1 MAGLETPKP
10 RLILILGPTGV
21 GKTSLALELAGRFH
35 GQIVGADSMQV
46 YRYMDIGTAKP
57 TALERQRIPHHL
69 IDVVDPDE
77 PFDASRYI
85 ALAKAVIGRLHG
97 SGKPVFVVGGTGLYV
112 RALLGGL
119 IDSPGADEAL
129 RRELKREMNQLGKG
143 SLYERLKARDP
154 RAAERINPHDGI
166 RIIRALEVLEKT
178 GRSIVE
184 HQEEHRFQEAP
195 YEALKIGLKLDR
207 QQLNDRIDGR
217 TERMIEEGFPGEV
230 RNLLK
235 MGYGE
240 SLKPMQSLGYRHLV
254 SCLAGRQPLAQAVE
268 AIKSDTRRYSKR
280 QMTWFAADREI
291 RWLGPGD
298 VETASRWIS
307 EFLERS
313 QDGEFA

>member
-1 MAGLETPKP
+1 MAGLDTPKP

-21 GKTSLALELAGRFH
+21 GKTSLALELADRFGGR
-35 GQIVGADSMQV
+35 IVSADSMQV

-57 TALERQRIPHHL
+57 TAGERQRIPHHL

-77 PFDASRYI
+77 PFDVSRYI
-85 ALAKAVIGRLHG
+85 ALAKGVIGRLHAE
-97 SGKPVFVVGGTGLYV
+97 GKEVFVVGGTGLYI

-119 IDSPGADEAL
+119 IDGPGADEEL
-129 RRELKREMNQLGKG
+129 RRELKREMNQLGKS
-143 SLYERLKARDP
+143 SLYDRLKARDP

-178 GRSIVE
+178 GKSIVE
-184 HQEEHRFQEAP
+184 HQEGHRFREAP
-195 YEALKIGLKLDR
+195 YDVLKIGLRLDR
-207 QQLNDRIDGR
+207 QQLNDRIDRR
-217 TERMIEEGFPGEV
+217 TERMIEEGFADEV
-230 RNLLK
+230 RRLLE

-240 SLKPMQSLGYRHLV
+240 TLKPMQSLGYRHLV
-254 SCLAGRQPLAQAVE
+254 SFLAGRQPLEQAVE
-268 AIKSDTRRYSKR
+268 KIKSDTRRYSKR

-291 RWLGPGD
+291 RWLDPGD
-298 VETASRWIS
+298 VGTASRRIT